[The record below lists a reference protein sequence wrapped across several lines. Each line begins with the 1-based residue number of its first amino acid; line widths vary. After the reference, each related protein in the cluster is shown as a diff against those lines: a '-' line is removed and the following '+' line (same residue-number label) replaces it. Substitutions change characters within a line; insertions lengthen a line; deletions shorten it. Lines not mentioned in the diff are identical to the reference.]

1 MIRVTRTG
9 GRILIFDKFAPPSR
23 ELPVMKK
30 ILRPVV
36 ALMDTDI
43 GRHFEQIIMPYEKQI
58 RVEEDA

>member
-1 MIRVTRTG
+1 
-9 GRILIFDKFAPPSR
+9 
-23 ELPVMKK
+23 MKK